1 MVKFYLGIDLGG
13 TQIKIAV
20 LNDKAVI
27 VEELVFDTDIQAKPV
42 QIIKNIVSKI
52 KNMKHYQDVKTIG
65 IGIAGD
71 VDSVKGFLRFSPN
84 LPNWKNVQIKKEMEK
99 LTNKKVFVDNDA
111 NTAGLGAYW
120 LDLKGKATNIICVTL
135 GTGVGGGMIL
145 NKKLYTGTSGTAGEI
160 GHITVEP
167 NGNKCNCGNKGCAE
181 TYIGAKYL
189 VKRALHLMKEYKSD
203 YILKLADNDK
213 CKITPQIL
221 SLAALKGDKV
231 ARIVWAEAGE
241 KLAILLADI
250 INFIN
255 PDHIVLCGGISKAC
269 EEFYKPVYK
278 QIKQRAFKSAVDS
291 CKIVVSK
298 YTNKLGVAGAAML
311 AKN

>member
-1 MVKFYLGIDLGG
+1 MAKFYLGIDLGG

-20 LNDKAVI
+20 LDDQAVI
-27 VEELVFDTDIQAKPV
+27 VEESVLDTDIKIKPALILKEIV
-42 QIIKNIVSKI
+42 SVIKSMKYYKNI
-52 KNMKHYQDVKTIG
+52 KTIG

-71 VDSVKGFLRFSPN
+71 VDSVNGILRFSPN
-84 LPNWKNVQIKKEMEK
+84 LPQWKNVNIKKEMEK
-99 LTNKKVFVDNDA
+99 LTKKTVFVDNDA
-111 NTAGLGAYW
+111 NTASLGAYW
-120 LDLKGKATNIICVTL
+120 LDLKGKSSNMVCVTL
-135 GTGVGGGMIL
+135 GTGVGGGIII
-145 NKKLYTGTSGTAGEI
+145 NKKLYVGNTGTAGEI

-167 NGNKCNCGNKGCAE
+167 NGNKCNCGNTGCAE
-181 TYIGAKYL
+181 TYIGARYL
-189 VKRALHLMKEYKSD
+189 VKRAFELMKKNKSG

-213 CKITPQIL
+213 NKVTPKIL
-221 SLAALKGDKV
+221 SLAASKGDKV
-231 ARIVWAEAGE
+231 AKQVWAEAGE

-269 EEFYKPVYK
+269 DEFYKPVYM

>member
-1 MVKFYLGIDLGG
+1 MAKFYLGVDLGG

-20 LNDKAVI
+20 VDDKAVI
-27 VEELVFDTDIQAKPV
+27 MEEFVMDTDIQVKPIK
-42 QIIKNIVSKI
+42 IIKDIVSKI
-52 KNMKHYQDVKTIG
+52 KNMKYYKNVKTIG

-71 VDSVKGFLRFSPN
+71 VDSVKGVLRFSPN
-84 LPNWKNVQIKKEMEK
+84 LPNWKNVQLKKEMEK
-99 LTNKKVFVDNDA
+99 LTNKKIFVDNDA
-111 NTAGLGAYW
+111 NTACVGAYW
-120 LDLKGKATNIICVTL
+120 LDLEGKATNIVCVTL

-189 VKRALHLMKEYKSD
+189 VKRALHLMREHNSYN
-203 YILKLADNDK
+203 ILKLAGNDK

-221 SLAALKGDKV
+221 SLAASKGDEV
-231 ARIVWAEAGE
+231 AKIVWAEAGE

-269 EEFYKPVYK
+269 NAFYKPVYK

-291 CKIVVSK
+291 CQIIVSK

>member
-1 MVKFYLGIDLGG
+1 MAEFYLGIDLGG

-20 LNDKAVI
+20 LNDNAVI
-27 VEELVFDTDIQAKPV
+27 VEELVLDTDTHAKPL
-42 QIIKNIVSKI
+42 QIIKNIVSNI
-52 KNMKHYQDVKTIG
+52 KNMKHYKAVKTIG

-84 LPNWKNVQIKKEMEK
+84 LPNWKNVHIKKELEK

-111 NTAGLGAYW
+111 NTASLGAYW

-145 NKKLYTGTSGTAGEI
+145 NKKLYTGASGTAGEI
-160 GHITVEP
+160 GHITVDP
-167 NGNKCNCGNKGCAE
+167 DGNKCNCGNKGCAE

-189 VKRALHLMKEYKSD
+189 VRRAIQLMEEKKS
-203 YILKLADNDK
+203 YHILKLADNNK
-213 CKITPQIL
+213 SKITPKIL
-221 SLAALKGDKV
+221 SLSASQGDQIAKQ
-231 ARIVWAEAGE
+231 VWAEAGE
-241 KLAILLADI
+241 KLAVLLADI

-269 EEFYKPVYK
+269 KEFYTPVYK

>member
-1 MVKFYLGIDLGG
+1 MAKFYLGIDLGG

-20 LNDKAVI
+20 VNDKAVI
-27 VEELVFDTDIQAKPV
+27 IEETVLDTDIQATPSK
-42 QIIKNIVSKI
+42 IIKDIVSSL
-52 KNMKHYQDVKTIG
+52 KNMKHYKKVKTIG

-71 VDSVKGFLRFSPN
+71 VDSKKGVLRFSPN
-84 LPNWKNVQIKKEMEK
+84 LPNWKNVMLKKEMEK
-99 LTNKKVFVDNDA
+99 LTGKKVFVDNDA
-111 NTAGLGAYW
+111 NTASLGAFW
-120 LDLKGKATNIICVTL
+120 LDLDGKAVNIVCVTL

-145 NKKLYTGTSGTAGEI
+145 NKKLYVGTSGTAGEI
-160 GHITVEP
+160 GHMTVEP
-167 NGNKCNCGNKGCAE
+167 EGNKCNCGNRGCAE

-189 VKRALHLMKEYKSD
+189 VRRALQLMKEHKS
-203 YILKLADNDK
+203 YNILKLADNDEF
-213 CKITPQIL
+213 KITPKIL
-221 SLAALKGDKV
+221 SLAASKGDKV
-231 ARIVWAEAGE
+231 AKIVWAEAGE

-269 EEFYKPVYK
+269 DEFYKPVYK

>member
-1 MVKFYLGIDLGG
+1 MAEFYLGIDLGG

-27 VEELVFDTDIQAKPV
+27 VEELVLDTDIQAKPI

-52 KNMKHYQDVKTIG
+52 KNMKHYKDVKTIG

-71 VDSVKGFLRFSPN
+71 VDSLKGFLRFSPN
-84 LPNWKNVQIKKEMEK
+84 LPKWKNVLLKKEMEK

-111 NTAGLGAYW
+111 NTASLGAYW

-189 VKRALHLMKEYKSD
+189 VRRSLQLMKEYKSD
-203 YILKLADNDK
+203 YILKLADNNK
-213 CKITPQIL
+213 SKITPKIL
-221 SLAALKGDKV
+221 SLAASHGDKV
-231 ARIVWAEAGE
+231 AKQVWSEAGE

-269 EEFYKPVYK
+269 NAFYKPVYK